1 MEAGGVVPDVIDVA
15 PATTAEVTWDSGVKA
30 EMGNVV
36 TPTQVQK
43 QPIVTWP
50 AEEGALYTIIMTDPD
65 APSRANP
72 KFREWRHW
80 LAINVSGNNMS
91 SGSARSEYIGAGPPK
106 DTGLHRYVILIYKQ
120 SGQINPDSVP
130 FVCDSDLSDRAKWKV
145 REFAQSHSLGNPVAG
160 NFVQAEYDDYVP
172 KLYARAQEF
181 AAKRKQEAELKEK

>member
-15 PATTAEVTWDSGVKA
+15 PPSTAEVTWPSGVKA

-36 TPTQVQK
+36 TPTQVQN
-43 QPIVTWP
+43 QPTVTWP
-50 AEEGALYTIIMTDPD
+50 AEEGVLYTVVMTDPD

-80 LAINVSGNNMS
+80 LVINVPGNEIAG
-91 SGSARSEYIGAGPPK
+91 GSARSEYIGAGPPK

-120 SGQINPDSVP
+120 TGRINPDSVP
-130 FVCDSDLSDRAKWKV
+130 LVSDSDFTGRAKWKV
-145 REFAQSHSLGNPVAG
+145 REFAQSHGLGNPVAG

-172 KLYARAQEF
+172 KMYARVEEMT
-181 AAKRKQEAELKEK
+181 AKRKQEAGKSEK